1 MIRLGLIGYGK
12 AGQAVAAVLND
23 DPRFDLRWV
32 ARRSIQAEADDLPS
46 VILDSNTFPDWLDQ
60 HPVEAL
66 IDFSH
71 ADAVLC
77 YGEAIRQRGIRLV
90 SAVSSYPEE
99 TLDYLQDLSR
109 DIPVMASPNIT
120 LGINFLMLAARLLR
134 RIAPAADIAILE
146 QHFREKPEISGTA
159 KKIAAS
165 LSLEDEQITSLRL
178 GGIVGQHEVIFGF
191 PHQTVRL
198 IHNSIRREA
207 FGTGAA
213 FAVKQLME
221 LDSGFYTFEQLM
233 QRIAREE
240 LQHEDIAPP
249 AKLTYRGSSGRRR
262 RLSA

>member
-23 DPRFDLRWV
+23 DPRFDLRWI
-32 ARRSIQAEADDLPS
+32 ARRSTQREAEGLRS
-46 VILDSNTFPDWLDQ
+46 VILDGNTFPDWLDQ
-60 HPVEAL
+60 HPVDAV

-71 ADAVLC
+71 ADAVLS
-77 YGEAIRQRGIRLV
+77 YGEALRQRGIRLV
-90 SAVSSYPEE
+90 SAVSSYPDA
-99 TLDYLQDLSR
+99 TLAYLHELSR

-120 LGINFLMLAARLLR
+120 LGINFLMLAARLLK
-134 RIAPAADIAILE
+134 RIAPAADVAILE

-159 KKIAAS
+159 KKIAAT
-165 LSLEDEQITSLRL
+165 LSMEDEEITSLRL

-198 IHNSIRREA
+198 VHNSIRREA

-213 FAVKQLME
+213 FAVEQLMG
-221 LDSGFYTFEQLM
+221 LGKGFYTFEKLL
-233 QRIAREE
+233 QRIVLEE

-249 AKLTYRGSSGRRR
+249 AKLTYQDSSGRIRQ
-262 RLSA
+262 LSS